1 MFSPLFSNIC
11 PLKVIEHILSFHYM
25 YYECAHIHV
34 HVKDLGSLDIH
45 IILLVDYLLNH
56 NLDVKIGYRQ
66 SLVCIN
72 MPICFSLWMVQMA
85 EYRISIY
92 GRKQSEWDQLAS
104 WFVNNELYGEFV
116 WPLRPSQVYELIS
129 T

>member
-72 MPICFSLWMVQMA
+72 MDFDLLCAWSCSVLHVKCTMLSHNVQVTISFSLPNVMIIHPVC
-85 EYRISIY
+85 
-92 GRKQSEWDQLAS
+92 LAS
-104 WFVNNELYGEFV
+104 ASVTSL
-116 WPLRPSQVYELIS
+116 
-129 T
+129 